1 VSGNNRSSH
10 TKTARPSSSSTHLE
24 RRNNNVRL
32 QRHRGQNPQARRS
45 RRTNNIKTNFVSFL
59 FRLIIISIAFGAI
72 GGTIL
77 INFKSPQKA
86 LTQAK
91 IAKSA
96 RINNEEK
103 VIAPKEIVT
112 VIKPVDLET
121 AKSILT
127 LGKELTELKT
137 KIKTLIDKYPKLET
151 EAFFI
156 DLDDN
161 SYFSIDGEKEIPAA
175 STIKVPILLAF
186 FEDVDGGKI
195 RLDEIFSLTKDV
207 IGSGAGD
214 IQYSKVGT
222 KYTALQVARKMI
234 IISDNT
240 ATNMIIKRLG
250 GAEALNKRFREWGLK
265 STIIKNPM
273 PDLEGT
279 NLTTTKD
286 LVEVMGIVDRGKKI
300 SLRSRDRLLGIMEE
314 TKTRTLLPQ
323 GLEKGAI
330 IANKTGDIGT
340 VVGDVGLIDMPNG
353 KRYLGSVMLKRPYND
368 VRAKTLIQDISKT
381 VYQNFKLS
389 NSSTFSK
396 EPI

>member
-1 VSGNNRSSH
+1 
-10 TKTARPSSSSTHLE
+10 
-24 RRNNNVRL
+24 
-32 QRHRGQNPQARRS
+32 
-45 RRTNNIKTNFVSFL
+45 
-59 FRLIIISIAFGAI
+59 
-72 GGTIL
+72 
-77 INFKSPQKA
+77 
-86 LTQAK
+86 
-91 IAKSA
+91 
-96 RINNEEK
+96 
-103 VIAPKEIVT
+103 
-112 VIKPVDLET
+112 
-121 AKSILT
+121 
-127 LGKELTELKT
+127 
-137 KIKTLIDKYPKLET
+137 
-151 EAFFI
+151 
-156 DLDDN
+156 
-161 SYFSIDGEKEIPAA
+161 
-175 STIKVPILLAF
+175 
-186 FEDVDGGKI
+186 
-195 RLDEIFSLTKDV
+195 
-207 IGSGAGD
+207 
-214 IQYSKVGT
+214 
-222 KYTALQVARKMI
+222 MI